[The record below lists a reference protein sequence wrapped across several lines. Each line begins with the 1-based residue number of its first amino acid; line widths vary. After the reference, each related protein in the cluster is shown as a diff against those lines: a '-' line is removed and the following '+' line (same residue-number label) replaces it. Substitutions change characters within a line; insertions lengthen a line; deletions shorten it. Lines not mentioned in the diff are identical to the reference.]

1 MWNNHTYHHRR
12 FRTTKKCVR
21 LCEKVWL
28 AFRLRAAM
36 PPWLPLSLYLFTS
49 IYLCFYHYF
58 RCHSFVLLPDLIFRL
73 TLRCQCTPVSWDGRQ
88 QTSVYD
94 GIGYNKTILRNKWI
108 VSPSRQTVLQ
118 ERCHSYAFVYV
129 CMSVWVFECVYQCWM
144 QSLRFG
150 TCCQRWAWEGKKKLR
165 KYESYGIM
173 VVRPKAGWL
182 SSCVPTFT
190 SIKSRSKFEGL
201 WCIRMFWWGMCF
213 VWMYVFLHVCVC
225 VRRFACSTLDYKQN
239 IPWIIVT
246 WRCDLLSMLRKH
258 SQTRAAKYRNHNAT

>member
-1 MWNNHTYHHRR
+1 MHTYYHRR

-21 LCEKVWL
+21 FCEKVWL

-129 CMSVWVFECVYQCWM
+129 CMSVWMCV
-144 QSLRFG
+144 SVLNAKF
-150 TCCQRWAWEGKKKLR
+150 
-165 KYESYGIM
+165 
-173 VVRPKAGWL
+173 
-182 SSCVPTFT
+182 TFWHVLPEM
-190 SIKSRSKFEGL
+190 S
-201 WCIRMFWWGMCF
+201 MWG
-213 VWMYVFLHVCVC
+213 
-225 VRRFACSTLDYKQN
+225 
-239 IPWIIVT
+239 
-246 WRCDLLSMLRKH
+246 
-258 SQTRAAKYRNHNAT
+258 